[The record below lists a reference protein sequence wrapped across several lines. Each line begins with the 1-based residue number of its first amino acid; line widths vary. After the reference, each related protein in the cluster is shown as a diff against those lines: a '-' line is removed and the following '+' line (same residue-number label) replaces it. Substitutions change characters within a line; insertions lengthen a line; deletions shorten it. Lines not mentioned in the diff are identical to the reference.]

1 MLDLKLIRTD
11 PERVRRGL
19 AAKRAADRLD
29 RVLALDETKR
39 RLLQEVE
46 VKKADRNRSSHSVA
60 RIRGEGGDASSLVQ
74 RSRGLAEEIRLLDAR
89 VAEVGSEL
97 EELLQWLPN
106 LPHETVPVGPD
117 SSANVELRRWG
128 APGSLVPQP
137 LPHWEIGER
146 LGLFDF
152 PRASRI
158 SGAGFAVF
166 TGEGA
171 RLRRALIHFMLD
183 LHTRRHGFRE
193 VSIPYLVQRES
204 MFGTGQLPKM
214 ESEMYRCEADDLFL
228 IPTAEVPMTNL
239 YRGEVLPEA
248 ELPLRLVGYSP
259 CFRREAGAAGRETR
273 GLVRVHQFD
282 KVELVEIVS
291 PAASYRELESLVE
304 CAEAVLRALELPY
317 RVLSLASG
325 DLSFA
330 AAKCYDLEVWA
341 PAEGGR
347 WLEVS
352 SCSNFEAFQ
361 SRRIGL
367 RYRSPEKTLGFPH
380 TLNGS
385 GVALPRTLVA
395 LLEAH
400 QTDRGTIRVP
410 AALRP
415 YLDGAEELG

>member
-1 MLDLKLIRTD
+1 MLDLKLIRSD

-29 RVLALDETKR
+29 RVLALDESKR

-60 RIRGEGGDASSLVQ
+60 RVRGEGGDPSSLMQ

-89 VAEVGSEL
+89 VAEVDSEL

-106 LPHETVPVGPD
+106 IPHETVPVGPD
-117 SSANVELRRWG
+117 SSANVEVRRWG
-128 APGSLVPQP
+128 SPGSLTPEP

-146 LGLFDF
+146 LGWLDFD
-152 PRASRI
+152 RASRV
-158 SGAGFAVF
+158 SGAGFAAF
-166 TGEGA
+166 TGDGA
-171 RLRRALIHFMLD
+171 RLRRALIQFMLD

-193 VSIPYLVQRES
+193 VSTPYLVRRRS

-214 ESEMYRCEADDLFL
+214 ESEMYRSESDDLFL
-228 IPTAEVPMTNL
+228 IPTAEVPITNL
-239 YRGEVLPEA
+239 YRGEVLSESD
-248 ELPLRLVGYSP
+248 LPLRLVGYSP

-273 GLVRVHQFD
+273 GLVRMHQFD
-282 KVELVEIVS
+282 KIELVEFAV
-291 PAASYRELESLVE
+291 PDDSYAELESLVE

-352 SCSNFEAFQ
+352 SCSNYEAFQ

-367 RYRSPEKTLGFPH
+367 RYRSAEKKLRIPH

-400 QTDRGTIRVP
+400 QTVRGTVRIP